1 MRVFIVLEV
10 MVLLT
15 IHALEQKKNIMC
27 STLFYLF
34 FFYILVLLI
43 IVFEGKQNTAEAGAR
58 EGGW

>member
-15 IHALEQKKNIMC
+15 IHALEQKISFVLLC
-27 STLFYLF
+27 SIC
-34 FFYILVLLI
+34 FFYILFLLI